1 MESYSQCGQDLF
13 VINLLNTNNGKFLD
27 LGCYLPK
34 KINNTY
40 LLELNEWNGVSVDI
54 IDYTNDW
61 ECRNTPFINQ
71 DCFNIDFNNFLPK
84 YFNDKVIDYLSLDME
99 KVGERYKLLQ
109 KILDT
114 EYTFKIITI
123 EHDSYLG
130 NEYIVNEKL
139 PQREILEK
147 HGYTLLCADVSQQK
161 HPHLPYEDW
170 WVNNGFFDVTK
181 LESWLSNNLSC
192 DVIFNKNNIQ
202 YVINEE
208 SKNW

>member
-1 MESYSQCGQDLF
+1 
-13 VINLLNTNNGKFLD
+13 
-27 LGCYLPK
+27 
-34 KINNTY
+34 
-40 LLELNEWNGVSVDI
+40 
-54 IDYTNDW
+54 
-61 ECRNTPFINQ
+61 
-71 DCFNIDFNNFLPK
+71 
-84 YFNDKVIDYLSLDME
+84 ME

-147 HGYTLLCADVSQQK
+147 NGYTLLCADVSQQK

-208 SKNW
+208 SQNW